1 MTSVTEKLNIYS
13 LRVQTAT
20 EKFNEAFAYQKRY
33 VRAVNRMRY
42 EFSNRL
48 SAEDKQLLEQES
60 FINAL
65 LTKLSLFERKCMQ
78 KN

>member
-1 MTSVTEKLNIYS
+1 MTSTVGPLPTVNEKLNTYS

-33 VRAVNRMRY
+33 VKAVNRMRY

-48 SAEDKQLLEQES
+48 SAEDKQLLDQES
-60 FINAL
+60 YIY
-65 LTKLSLFERKCMQ
+65 
-78 KN
+78 